1 MNKKKQ
7 SGDCK
12 NCNSQEE
19 KQIEELAIS
28 FHKAIDELLSLQ
40 TCRVLAKDF
49 LQFGYR
55 KQEWISVKDRLP
67 EDTQMCLA
75 YATVYFVPD
84 HVDDCDHCER
94 IIVTK
99 YYKEF
104 GFMDWDVHYW
114 MPLPEAPKMK
124 GGAE

>member
-1 MNKKKQ
+1 M
-7 SGDCK
+7 SGLKLKPCPFCGGKAEAVVDNEIEVLFLIQCTECK
-12 NCNSQEE
+12 AQNN
-19 KQIEELAIS
+19 A
-28 FHKAIDELLSLQ
+28 
-40 TCRVLAKDF
+40 
-49 LQFGYR
+49 GYR
-55 KQEWISVKDRLP
+55 KQEWISVEDRLP

-114 MPLPEAPKMK
+114 MPLPAPPKTK
-124 GGAE
+124 GGEE

>member
-1 MNKKKQ
+1 MT
-7 SGDCK
+7 
-12 NCNSQEE
+12 EE
-19 KQIEELAIS
+19 KQIKEM
-28 FHKAIDELLSLQ
+28 
-40 TCRVLAKDF
+40 AKDIACNIAWDEDEIPTVNC
-49 LQFGYR
+49 LETAKRLYIADYR
-55 KQEWISVKDRLP
+55 KQEWISVEDRLP

-84 HVDDCDHCER
+84 HVDDCDYCER